1 MRHGACVLEPSTR
14 LGPYEILGLLGVGGM
29 GEVYRARDTRLG
41 REVAIKV
48 LPSALATDPD
58 RLARFER
65 EARAVAALSHPNIL
79 AIHDYGTHGQVTYA
93 VTELLEGQTL
103 RQRLERGSM
112 LWSEAAEVGA
122 AIADGLAAAHD
133 RGIVHRD
140 LKPENLFLTA
150 DGRVKILD
158 FGLARMQAQV
168 DSDSVTAS
176 FAAVT
181 QPGLMM
187 GTPGYMSPEQIRG
200 EPADARSDLFAL
212 GCVLYEMVSGKRP
225 FARPTAAETMTAIL
239 RDEAAIPASNPM
251 PPAEIPAVIRNCLAK
266 SPQDRP
272 ETARDVAR
280 RLRSAANLPGGSHVA
295 TAGPWRRVAGIAAAI
310 AVVLL
315 SATALVAYRM
325 TRGEGPDEAANLKSV
340 QALAVL
346 PFENVGGDPES
357 EYLSDGLA
365 EHIINSLTQVRRTD
379 LKVRPFSS
387 VSRFRGEVD
396 LPDAAEA
403 LKVQAIVTGKLRQ
416 QGQNLSVSVAVVD
429 AGQDEQIWGN
439 SYTGEMGTILDLQE
453 QIARDVA
460 ANLRLGL
467 SSEEEQRLTK
477 RDTDNPV
484 AYRYY
489 LESLYHTNK
498 FTPEGIRTGIE
509 LGKRAI
515 EEDPQYATAHAAL
528 GRAYGALG
536 SLHDGPRTTHPT
548 ARDCFLRALKL
559 DPGLSSAHSGL
570 ALVHMFHDW
579 DWESARRELEIAR
592 ELETQSGSTDPD
604 IYTDVFYGF
613 YLQSQG
619 RPAEALVALKRAQ
632 ANDPLSAVRH
642 NELAQCYNLLKQ
654 YDLAAAEARKSI
666 ELNPFFFLAYGELG
680 LALSHLGLHEEALKV
695 LQEGVQRGGHPRV
708 RGLLGYAQARA
719 GNLDAARAELQT
731 LKDLAL
737 QRFGC
742 AMGIARI
749 HAQLGEL
756 DEAFLWLR
764 RSGEERDPQAN
775 WIKSDPVLAPLKSDP
790 RFAEMLREM
799 GMPQ

>member
-1 MRHGACVLEPSTR
+1 VLEPSSR

-48 LPSALATDPD
+48 LPTALAADPD
-58 RLARFER
+58 RLGRFER

-79 AIHDYGTHGQVTYA
+79 AIHDYGTHEQVAYA

-103 RQRLERGSM
+103 RQRLERGPM
-112 LWSEAAEVGA
+112 PWTEAAQTGA

-158 FGLARMQAQV
+158 FGLARMQSQV

-181 QPGLMM
+181 QPGLVM

-225 FARPTAAETMTAIL
+225 FARPMAAETMTAIL
-239 RDEAAIPASNPM
+239 RDDAALPASSPT
-251 PPAEIPAVIRNCLAK
+251 PPPELPAVIRDCLTKA
-266 SPQDRP
+266 PEDRP
-272 ETARDVAR
+272 QTARDVAR
-280 RLRSAANLPGGSHVA
+280 RLRSAANLPSGS
-295 TAGPWRRVAGIAAAI
+295 TAASAGSWRRVAGIAVAI

-315 SATALVAYRM
+315 SVTALTAYLM
-325 TRGEGPDEAANLKSV
+325 TRGQDLVQPANLESM

-346 PFENVGGDPES
+346 PFENVGGDPET

-387 VSRFRGEVD
+387 VTRFRGEVD
-396 LPDAAEA
+396 LPAAAEA

-416 QGQNLSVSVAVVD
+416 EGQTLSVSVAVVD
-429 AGQDEQIWGN
+429 AGRDEQIWGN
-439 SYTGEMGTILDLQE
+439 SYTGEMSTILDLQE

-460 ANLRLGL
+460 ASMRLRLSG
-467 SSEEEQRLTK
+467 EEQRRLTK
-477 RDTDNPV
+477 RDTDNSV

-498 FTPEGIRTGIE
+498 FTPDGIRTGIE
-509 LGKRAI
+509 LMKRAV
-515 EEDPQYATAHAAL
+515 EEDPQYAMAYAAL

-536 SLHDGPRTTHPT
+536 SLHQGPRATHPI
-548 ARDCFLRALKL
+548 ARDYFLQALKL
-559 DPGLSSAHSGL
+559 DPDLSPAHSGL

-592 ELETQSGSTDPD
+592 ELETQSGTTDPD

-619 RPAEALVALKRAQ
+619 RPSEALVALKRAQ
-632 ANDPLSAVRH
+632 ANDPLSAVRR
-642 NELAQCYNLLKQ
+642 NELAQCYNLLEQ
-654 YDLAAAEARKSI
+654 YNLGAAEARKSL

-680 LALSHLGLHEEALKV
+680 LALSQLEEHEEALKV
-695 LQEGVQRGGHPRV
+695 LQEGVQRSGHPRL

-719 GNLDAARAELQT
+719 GNMEAARAELQT
-731 LKDLAL
+731 LKDLAPE
-737 QRFGC
+737 RFGC

-775 WIKSDPVLAPLKSDP
+775 WIKPDPILKPLKSDP

-799 GMPQ
+799 GLPQ